1 MAKKTPVDL
10 VNERAAAAAAAAS
23 ATPAEEPKKEP
34 EAPQMTAHP
43 DVVLLDE
50 VAEAKNI
57 LARLE
62 DRVNAVIAAE
72 RAKSAQY
79 TEEQV
84 LAAKNKFNTWVNNK
98 YSGRI
103 RRAFIEGIDLDG
115 FEANPKTGDIDVH
128 PTMLALAK
136 SKMVGLVNTSSVQ
149 ELNKRMCDYI
159 IDATD
164 EDGSKVLNE
173 FDQNEIKRLYLPVP
187 TPPAKNGAKQDRVEK
202 ADKPNKESGE
212 RQYVTTYPGTNVQV
226 KINHNPST
234 NKFFIRGAGVGTT
247 YAKLVA
253 AGANISE
260 DQMKVWVAEIGPSL
274 V

>member
-10 VNERAAAAAAAAS
+10 VNERAAAAAAA
-23 ATPAEEPKKEP
+23 PAEEPQKAP

-50 VAEAKNI
+50 VAEAKDI
-57 LARLE
+57 LARL
-62 DRVNAVIAAE
+62 DVRIAAVIAAE

-84 LAAKNKFNTWVNNK
+84 LTAKTKFNTWVNK

-103 RRAFIEGIDLDG
+103 RRAVIEGIDLDG
-115 FEANPKTGDIDVH
+115 FEANPKTGEIDVH

-136 SKMVGLVNTSSVQ
+136 SKMVGLVNNSSVT
-149 ELNKRMCDYI
+149 ELNKRMYEYI
-159 IDATD
+159 VDATD

-173 FDQNEIKRLYLPVP
+173 FDQNEIKRLYLPAA
-187 TPPAKNGAKQDRVEK
+187 TPAVKIGAKQDRAEK